1 MSKVLP
7 LSLLFA
13 GLGLFA
19 DASPLGGD
27 VDEVQCLMW
36 ANLEDIET
44 DFQWCVCVTEHDR
57 LFD

>member
-27 VDEVQCLMW
+27 ADEVQCLMW